1 MNREIRIFNKN
12 IKFTTFMIFV
22 IVLGVVLGTFA
33 LVIANA
39 KVLGINATVG
49 DIKVN
54 ISYDG
59 GSSSISSSGTMAPIS
74 DSEVTGP
81 SVTDDRVLV
90 VKFSVS
96 GSITNPSESIYD
108 VVLRDLDIPSYLR
121 NSDVKWRLYK
131 NNALLSSGTF
141 SPSFDVL
148 ENNRMVLTNTQQ
160 DLTTSSDSYVFLM
173 WISEVCTG
181 DVTTC
186 SSDNSQNKYLN
197 KTFTGNIRI
206 ETATKTKK
214 ALTRPVAAVGDINGD
229 GNINTVDTAML
240 RGYLNGTYTFTQQ
253 QMYNAD
259 INGDGVINVF
269 DVKLCELVTASG
281 LDSELPN
288 EYIADYAFYG
298 DMDGDDEILPLDIS
312 MIYAILNNSTY
323 KFTNQQLNNADVN
336 ADGIIDRND
345 GALVISYFNGLITG
359 NLPSESLMGC
369 YAIVI
374 KQKLGTG
381 DATYINSAGASCNGD
396 TGKTTSITGTSA
408 YPKFDSVTCSNGYT
422 PTISAGDGG
431 VEGCSSCE
439 SVILTIDNLTSNTE
453 CVVSFK

>member
-1 MNREIRIFNKN
+1 MDKEIKIFNKN

-22 IVLGVVLGTFA
+22 IVLGVVFGTFA

-108 VVLRDLDIPSYLR
+108 VVLRDLDLPSYFR

-131 NNALLSSGTF
+131 NNALLSNGTF

-148 ENNRMVLTNTQQ
+148 ENNRMVLTNIQQ

-173 WISEVCTG
+173 WISETCTG
-181 DVTTC
+181 DVTAC

-229 GNINTVDTAML
+229 GNINTVDAAML

-259 INGDGVINVF
+259 INGDGVIDVF
-269 DVKLCELVTASG
+269 DAKLCELVTTSD
-281 LDSELPN
+281 LDNELPK

-298 DMDGDDEILPLDIS
+298 DMTGDDVIDS
-312 MIYAILNNSTY
+312 MDAAIIIAYVNGAKLTS
-323 KFTNQQLNNADVN
+323 QRLNNADVN
-336 ADGIIDRND
+336 ADGIIDIND
-345 GALVISYFNGLITG
+345 YALVLSYFNGLITG

-369 YAIVI
+369 SAIVI

-381 DATYINSAGASCNGD
+381 DATYSNSAGASCNGEV
-396 TGKTTSITGTSA
+396 GKTTSISGTSA

-422 PTISAGDGG
+422 PTIGVGDGG
-431 VEGCSSCE
+431 IDGCSSCE
-439 SVILTIDNLTSNTE
+439 SIKLTIDNLTSNTE
-453 CVVSFK
+453 CVVTFK